1 MAFSLFALMGMPP
14 TAGFAGKFYI
24 FAGAVKAG
32 YIWLAVIGVLN
43 SAVSFY
49 YYLRVMVYMY
59 FRDPA
64 EDYAWVSLPATVVI
78 SIVVAI
84 LGVFYLG
91 IVPGEVMELAKLA
104 VF

>member
-1 MAFSLFALMGMPP
+1 MFPIPKPRRGYTSKD
-14 TAGFAGKFYI
+14 GFTL
-24 FAGAVKAG
+24 VEM
-32 YIWLAVIGVLN
+32 LAVIGVLN

-78 SIVVAI
+78 SIVVAVI
-84 LGVFYLG
+84 GVFYLG